1 MKHTVHEVK
10 LSNGAQGLIVDIPDS
25 KAIGFNLSFRAG
37 SYFCPA
43 QKDEVAHFLEH
54 MICTANEKYDKKS
67 FMVEISKNGAYTNA
81 STSDNDISYV
91 AYCAEFEWE
100 RILNLFLLAITKP
113 IFLEEHFIQ
122 EREVIRQELTDDLTN
137 YNRRL
142 IEETLKTINQ
152 TNSTTPASIES
163 LKNITL
169 KDLKEFYQKTH
180 YVQNLRFIIA
190 GNASLK
196 INQIKQILENIDLP
210 QSNQSRLP
218 GFESPLKPT
227 KKPISVH
234 YPSVDK
240 FYFYFNIIRPKRF
253 TYHEWICVD
262 LVGDIL
268 FGKGGIS
275 GLNAR
280 ITGPARDKGLIY
292 SIGGGAQNF
301 HQYLAFDCLGR
312 IEKENALDLF
322 QLISEEITKLRRGQL
337 THQEF
342 KALKEQV
349 AGMLALSE
357 PTTGSLLSH
366 YAARYFECDEIIGY
380 ETYSK
385 LLPSIQKKQILET
398 LESIIAEKR
407 WYLGLL
413 GGRVSEHQDDLYN
426 AITPIFAT

>member
-10 LSNGAQGLIVDIPDS
+10 LSNGAQGLIIDIPDS
-25 KAIGFNLSFRAG
+25 KVVGFNLSFRAG

-81 STSDNDISYV
+81 STSDDDISYV

-122 EREVIRQELTDDLTN
+122 EREVIRQELTDQLTN
-137 YNRRL
+137 YTRRL

-152 TNSTTPASIES
+152 TNSTTPAGIES

-180 YVQNLRFIIA
+180 YAQNLRFVIA

-196 INQIKQILENIDLP
+196 MNQIKQILENIDLP

-227 KKPISVH
+227 KKPIGVH

-240 FYFYFNIIRPKRF
+240 FYFYFNIVRPKRF
-253 TYHEWICVD
+253 TYDEWICVD

-301 HQYLAFDCLGR
+301 HQYLA
-312 IEKENALDLF
+312 
-322 QLISEEITKLRRGQL
+322 LIASG
-337 THQEF
+337 
-342 KALKEQV
+342 A
-349 AGMLALSE
+349 
-357 PTTGSLLSH
+357 
-366 YAARYFECDEIIGY
+366 
-380 ETYSK
+380 
-385 LLPSIQKKQILET
+385 
-398 LESIIAEKR
+398 
-407 WYLGLL
+407 
-413 GGRVSEHQDDLYN
+413 
-426 AITPIFAT
+426 